1 MKSKTRKL
9 CSSVLAFALSICM
22 MLPVMSGVTFVAE
35 AAENKVLNVSELT
48 AGDVTE
54 ITSFGDF
61 TVSANAEKKVTI
73 DENQK
78 VGDNGIEFTQRL
90 KLGGSGSMEYRNV
103 FFTTNGAATITV
115 YAMSGSSSEDRPLLL
130 MSADGTELARQMAL
144 GVAGEGGIITAL
156 TYEVDAAGTYYL
168 WSEKSGIN
176 VYYIE
181 IAEKAAA
188 SAGGAG
194 KTMSINVSELETA
207 TISEFTTFGDFTVVA
222 NAEKTVVIDENKK
235 IGDNGVEFT
244 KRMKLGGAGSTELRS
259 VSFTTGGAA
268 TVTLYAMSGSSSE
281 DRPLLLMTADGTE
294 VDRVTTLGVVEE
306 SIIPALTYEISEA
319 GTYYIWSEKSG
330 INIYAIEVKEA
341 GGSATAAPSTLSAN
355 DVAAG
360 DVTDITT
367 WGDFTV
373 YANADKKVTVDGN
386 SKTGDNGMEFS
397 QRIKLNGSGS
407 VEARNISFTTKG
419 AAKVN
424 VYAMSGSSSEDR
436 PLLLVGANGEVGRGT
451 ALGAPADGI
460 IPAITYDVTEAGT
473 YYIWSEKSGINIY
486 YIEVV
491 PEGAAVEGPARAAWG
506 TVAAPVLG
514 EASVENGIIKIPYT
528 MLIGPATDGCD
539 RLYITMYDAAG
550 NEVEKQTLAAQSTGG
565 TAEFAPAASGDYT
578 FKCEAMRTDETTTIA
593 GNEVAV
599 KGYVLPLTTPVLASA
614 TSKGNGTVSVVWLPV
629 DEAENYTV
637 SYNEIGSDMVVE
649 AGTTDAIEF
658 MVTGLTVGTRYL
670 FYVVANRGT
679 DASAA
684 GSIEAN
690 ATAEAQRVWSF
701 STYGSST
708 KPENNWYEGS
718 ANDGSVTVAS
728 LNGSGKI
735 VPGSTDGIAFYY
747 TTIDPEKENFK
758 LRAKFTVDEWKF
770 SNGQDGFGMMVADAV
785 GVNGDGSAFWNNYF
799 SAVVSK
805 VEYWWDYEKEEVVTG
820 DTGTANK
827 ISMKLGVGSQEKRG
841 VTAANIADGT
851 IVSNTKDLFIT
862 NTEPLEYSQRYAA
875 GTYNIVGNYTNDTKP
890 TGTLG
895 EKALKT
901 EFIFEIERNNTG
913 YYVSYITVD
922 KDGVEQKETRRF
934 YDLERTALTQ
944 IDPENIYVG
953 FYAARNAKVTV
964 TDIQFTTSDPAT
976 DAPAEERETT
986 KIAPELAVNSAETT
1000 GNDDY
1005 VLNIYTN
1012 ANGTID
1018 VKGNSGEVYAEGV
1031 KATAETYTH
1040 ITVKD
1045 LPTGLTNFRIYF
1057 TPDAD
1062 FKFSEYEVLSSY
1074 ETTEIQ
1080 WAVSKKVFDMNV
1092 IYVAPNVDPSFTG
1105 KGTKDNPTDLNNAM
1119 EYAKEGQIIVLTE
1132 GTYKDFLSTI
1142 TVGRGNDGT
1151 AENPIILMAD
1161 PNAATRP
1168 VLDFDK
1174 KGSGMTIAGDYW
1186 ILDGFDVTNSKDG
1199 SKGVTISGSNCI
1211 VQNVNT
1217 YKNGN
1222 SGINIGRWKGQ
1233 DLWDEWPANNLVM
1246 NCTSWDNADVGY
1258 EDADGF
1264 ACKLTVAEGNTF
1276 IGCIAHHNAD
1286 DGWDLFGKIESGS
1299 IGSVTIKNCIAY
1311 GNGYMSDGTNAGNG
1325 NGFKMGGDSLPGNHK
1340 IYNSIAFDNKAKGI
1354 DSNSGPNIEIYNC
1367 TSFNNGG
1374 ANVALYTNDRPDTAY
1389 VVDGLVSFRTDA
1401 MGVEETFK
1409 LKGSQDTTKVYGP
1422 NNYFYD
1428 ATAQTAVNSEG
1439 KQADASWFV
1448 NLDSTTDVLTRNA
1461 DGSINMNGFLQ
1472 LTDAAA
1478 AGSGAVMNTAV
1489 AADGVEVV
1497 TANADYSG
1505 ILAAA
1510 QAKDDE
1516 KAAAEVTPEPTVAP
1530 EATEAPTEAP
1540 EATTAPT
1547 EAPEEDE
1554 QDVPASSAGKGGIIA
1569 VIVIAAVA
1577 VAAAAIGA
1585 VLAKKKKGSKK

>member
-9 CSSVLAFALSICM
+9 YTSVLAFALSICM
-22 MLPVMSGVTFVAE
+22 MLPVMGGITLVAE
-35 AAENKVLNVSELT
+35 AAENQVLNVSELAT
-48 AGDVTE
+48 GDVTE
-54 ITSFGDF
+54 ITSYGSF
-61 TVSANAEKKVTI
+61 TVSATAEKKVTI
-73 DENQK
+73 DENKK

-90 KLGGSGSMEYRNV
+90 KLNGSGSLEYRNV
-103 FFTTNGAATITV
+103 FFTTKGAATITV

-130 MSADGTELARQMAL
+130 MSADGTELARELAY
-144 GVAGEGGIITAL
+144 GVAGEGGVITAI
-156 TYEVDAAGTYYL
+156 TYNVDAAGTYYL
-168 WSEKSGIN
+168 WSEKSSIN
-176 VYYIE
+176 FYYIE
-181 IAEKAAA
+181 VAEKAAA
-188 SAGGAG
+188 PAGTG
-194 KTMSINVSELETA
+194 KTMSINVSELECA
-207 TISEFTTFGDFTVVA
+207 TLTDVTTYGDFTVA
-222 NAEKTVVIDENKK
+222 AGAEKNVVIDENGK

-244 KRMKLGGAGSTELRS
+244 KRLKLGGSGSVEFRN
-259 VSFTTGGAA
+259 VSFTTSGAA

-294 VDRVTTLGVVEE
+294 VGRVTTLGKVEE
-306 SIIPALTYEISEA
+306 SIIPALTYEIAEA

-341 GGSATAAPSTLSAN
+341 GGAAAAPSTLCAN
-355 DVAAG
+355 DVPAG

-407 VEARNISFTTKG
+407 VEARNISFTTTG

-436 PLLLVGANGEVGRGT
+436 ALLLVGADGEVGRNT
-451 ALGAPADGI
+451 VLGAPADGI
-460 IPAITYDVTEAGT
+460 IPAATYEVTAAGT
-473 YYIWSEKSGINIY
+473 YYLWSEKSGINIY
-486 YIEVV
+486 YIEVI
-491 PEGAAVEGPARAAWG
+491 PEGAAVEGPARAAWD
-506 TVAAPVLG
+506 TVTPPALG
-514 EASVENGIIKIPYT
+514 EATVENGTVKVPYT

-539 RLYITMYDAAG
+539 RLYIYMYDAAG
-550 NEVEKQTLAAQSTGG
+550 NEVEKLTLAAQSEGG
-565 TAEFAPAASGDYT
+565 VAEFNPAASGDYT
-578 FKCEAMRTDETTTIA
+578 FKCEAMRTDETATLA
-593 GNEVAV
+593 GNEVTV
-599 KGYVLPLTTPVLASA
+599 TGYVLPLSTPVVMSA
-614 TSKGNGTVSVVWLPV
+614 TSQGNGTVNVVWMAV
-629 DEAENYTV
+629 DEAEAYTV
-637 SYNEIGSDMVVE
+637 TYHEVGSDAVVQ
-649 AGTTDAIEF
+649 AGTSTTTEF
-658 MVTGLTVGTRYL
+658 LVTGLTVGTRYV
-670 FYVVANRGT
+670 FNVMATRGT
-679 DASAA
+679 DTSDA

-690 ATAEAQRVWSF
+690 ATQDAQRVWSF
-701 STYGSST
+701 ATYGSST
-708 KPENNWYEGS
+708 KPANNWYEGNI
-718 ANDGSVTVAS
+718 NDGSVTVAS

-758 LRAKFTVDEWKF
+758 LRATFTVDEWTF

-785 GVNGDGSAFWNNYF
+785 GTHGDSSAFWNNYF

-851 IVSNTKDLFIT
+851 IVSDTANLFIT

-875 GTYNIVGNYTNDTKP
+875 GTYNIVGNYKNETKP

-901 EFIFEIERNNTG
+901 EFTFEIERNNTG
-913 YYVSYITVD
+913 YYVSYITFD
-922 KDGVEQKETRRF
+922 KDGNEQKETRRF
-934 YDLERTALTQ
+934 YDIERTALTQ
-944 IDPENIYVG
+944 IDPDNIYVG

-964 TDIQFTTSDPAT
+964 TNCTLTTSDPAT
-976 DAPAEERETT
+976 DAPAEAREITYY
-986 KIAPELAVNSAETT
+986 APELAVNSAETT

-1018 VKGNSGEVYAEGV
+1018 VKGNNGEIYAEGV

-1040 ITVKD
+1040 ITVED
-1045 LPTGLTNFRIYF
+1045 LPTGLTNFRIFF

-1062 FKFSEYEVLSSY
+1062 FKFSEYEMLSTY

-1119 EYAKEGQIIVLTE
+1119 EYAKAGQIIVLAE

-1151 AENPIILMAD
+1151 ADAPIILMAD
-1161 PNAATRP
+1161 PEAKTRP

-1186 ILDGFDVTNSKDG
+1186 ILDGFDVTNSKDA
-1199 SKGVTISGSNCI
+1199 SKGITISGSNCI
-1211 VQNVNT
+1211 IQNVNT

-1233 DLWDEWPANNLVM
+1233 DLWDEWPSNNLVL

-1276 IGCIAHHNAD
+1276 DGCIAHHNAD

-1299 IGSVTIKNCIAY
+1299 IGSVVIKNSIAY

-1340 IYNSIAFDNKAKGI
+1340 LYNSFAYDNKSKGL
-1354 DSNSGPNIEIYNC
+1354 DSNSGPNIELYNC

-1374 ANVALYTNDRPDTAY
+1374 ANVALYTNDRADTAY
-1389 VVDGLVSFRTDA
+1389 VVDGVVSYRTTA
-1401 MGVEETFK
+1401 MDVSETFK
-1409 LKGSQDTTKVYGP
+1409 LKGTQDQTKVYGV

-1428 ATAQTAVNSEG
+1428 TAAQTGANSEG
-1439 KQADASWFV
+1439 VKVDASWFV
-1448 NLDSTTDVLTRNA
+1448 NTDTTTDVLTRNA
-1461 DGSINMNGFLQ
+1461 DGTINMNGLLQ

-1478 AGSGAVMNTAV
+1478 AGSGAVMGGTPNV
-1489 AADGVEVV
+1489 
-1497 TANADYSG
+1497 DYAPV
-1505 ILAAA
+1505 LAAA
-1510 QAKDDE
+1510 QAKD
-1516 KAAAEVTPEPTVAP
+1516 AANAP
-1530 EATEAPTEAP
+1530 APTEAPVEAEPTKAP

-1547 EAPEEDE
+1547 ETPVEGDDDTE
-1554 QDVPASSAGKGGIIA
+1554 VPASNANNVGLIVVIVIA
-1569 VIVIAAVA
+1569 VVAIAAVA
-1577 VAAAAIGA
+1577 VAA
-1585 VLAKKKKGSKK
+1585 VLAKKKKGNK

>member
-1 MKSKTRKL
+1 MKNKTRKMI
-9 CSSVLAFALSICM
+9 SSVLAFVLSICM
-22 MLPVMSGVTFVAE
+22 MLPVMGGVTLVAK
-35 AAENKVLNVSELT
+35 AADNKVLNVSELAT
-48 AGDVTE
+48 GDITE
-54 ITSFGDF
+54 ITTFGDF
-61 TVSANAEKKVTI
+61 TVSANADKKVTI
-73 DENQK
+73 DENKK

-90 KLGGSGSMEYRNV
+90 KLNGSGSLEYRNV
-103 FFTTNGAATITV
+103 FFTTKGAATITV

-130 MSADGTELARQMAL
+130 MSADGTELARELAL
-144 GVAGEGGIITAL
+144 GVAGEGGVITAI

-168 WSEKSGIN
+168 WSEKSSIN
-176 VYYIE
+176 FYYVE
-181 IAEKAAA
+181 VAEKAAA

-207 TISEFTTFGDFTVVA
+207 TISELTTFGDFTVAA

-268 TVTLYAMSGSSSE
+268 TVTLYAMSGSSGE

-294 VDRVTTLGVVEE
+294 VGRVTTLGVVEE

-330 INIYAIEVKEA
+330 INIYSIEVKEA
-341 GGSATAAPSTLSAN
+341 GGGAAAVAPSTLSAN
-355 DVAAG
+355 DAPAG
-360 DVTDITT
+360 DVTDITI

-386 SKTGDNGMEFS
+386 SKTGDNGMEFT

-424 VYAMSGSSSEDR
+424 VYAMSGSSGEDR

-473 YYIWSEKSGINIY
+473 YYIWSEKSGINVY

-491 PEGAAVEGPARAAWG
+491 PEGAAVEGPARAAWN

-514 EASVENGIIKIPYT
+514 DATVENGTIKIPYT

-539 RLYITMYDAAG
+539 RLYIYMYDAAG
-550 NEVEKQTLAAQSTGG
+550 NEVEKQTLAAQSKGG

-599 KGYVLPLTTPVLASA
+599 KGYVLPLTTPVVASA

-637 SYNEIGSDMVVE
+637 SYKEVGSDMVVE
-649 AGTTDAIEF
+649 AGTTDATELL
-658 MVTGLTVGTRYL
+658 VTGLTVGTRYA

-684 GSIEAN
+684 GSLEAN
-690 ATAEAQRVWSF
+690 ATQDAQREWSF
-701 STYGSST
+701 STWGSST
-708 KPENNWYEGS
+708 NTNDNWYEGNV
-718 ANDGSVTVAS
+718 NDGSVTVAS
-728 LNGSGKI
+728 LNGKGKI
-735 VPGSTDGIAFYY
+735 VPGSTDGLAFYY

-758 LRAKFTVDEWKF
+758 LTATIKVDEWTF

-785 GVNGDGSAFWNNYF
+785 GPHGDSSAFWNNYF

-805 VEYWWDYEKEEVVTG
+805 VEYWYDYEKQELVPG

-827 ISMKLGVGSQEKRG
+827 ISMKLGVGTQEKRG

-851 IVSNTKDLFIT
+851 IVSNTAELFIS
-862 NTEPLEYSQRYAA
+862 NTEPLELSQRFAA
-875 GTYNIVGNYTNDTKP
+875 GTYNIVGNYKNETKP

-895 EKALKT
+895 ERALLT
-901 EFIFEIERNNTG
+901 EFKFTIERNNTG
-913 YYVSYITVD
+913 YYITYHD
-922 KDGVEQKETRRF
+922 PKTGEDYTRRF
-934 YDLERTALTQ
+934 YDIERTALTQ
-944 IDPENIYVG
+944 IDPDNIYVG
-953 FYAARNAKVTV
+953 FYAARNAKITV
-964 TDIQFTTSDPAT
+964 TDVVLTTSDPAT
-976 DAPAEERETT
+976 DAPAEAREITYY
-986 KIAPELAVNSAETT
+986 APELAVNSAETT

-1005 VLNIYTN
+1005 TLNIYTS
-1012 ANGTID
+1012 ADGVID
-1018 VKGNSGEVYAEGV
+1018 VKGNNGEVYAEGV
-1031 KATAETYTH
+1031 KATAETYAH

-1045 LPTGLTNFRIYF
+1045 LPTGLTNFRIFF
-1057 TPDAD
+1057 TPDPD
-1062 FKFSEYEVLSSY
+1062 FKFSEYEMLSTY

-1119 EYAKEGQIIVLTE
+1119 EYAKEGQIIVLAE

-1151 AENPIILMAD
+1151 AENPIILMAA
-1161 PNAATRP
+1161 PEAKTRP

-1186 ILDGFDVTNSKDG
+1186 ILDGFDVTNSKDA
-1199 SKGVTISGSNCI
+1199 SKGITISGSNCI
-1211 VQNVNT
+1211 IQNVNT

-1233 DLWDEWPANNLVM
+1233 DLWDEWPANNLVL

-1276 IGCIAHHNAD
+1276 DGCIAHHNAD
-1286 DGWDLFGKIESGS
+1286 DGWDLFGKIETGS
-1299 IGSVTIKNCIAY
+1299 IGSVVIKNSIAY
-1311 GNGYMSDGTNAGNG
+1311 GNGFMSDGTNAGNG

-1340 IYNSIAFDNKAKGI
+1340 LYNSFAFDNKAKGL
-1354 DSNSGPNIEIYNC
+1354 DSNSGPNIEFYNC

-1374 ANVALYTNDRPDTAY
+1374 SNVALYTNDRADTAY
-1389 VVDGLVSFRTDA
+1389 IVEGLVSFRTKGFDVA
-1401 MGVEETFK
+1401 ENFK
-1409 LKGSQDTTKVYGP
+1409 LKGSQDQSKVYGV

-1428 ATAQTAVNSEG
+1428 TAAQTGANSEG
-1439 KQADASWFV
+1439 KKVDASWFV
-1448 NLDSTTDVLTRNA
+1448 NTDSTTDVLTRNA
-1461 DGSINMNGFLQ
+1461 DGTINMNGFLQ

-1478 AGSGAVMNTAV
+1478 AGSGAVMGGTP
-1489 AADGVEVV
+1489 
-1497 TANADYSG
+1497 NADYSVR
-1505 ILAAA
+1505 LAAL
-1510 QAKDDE
+1510 QALDAE
-1516 KAAAEVTPEPTVAP
+1516 KAP
-1530 EATEAPTEAP
+1530 EATVAPTEAP
-1540 EATTAPT
+1540 AEPTTAPAAPT
-1547 EAPEEDE
+1547 EAPADGDDE
-1554 QDVPASSAGKGGIIA
+1554 VDAPAKNNNMVGIIV
-1569 VIVIAAVA
+1569 VIVVAVVAVAAVA
-1577 VAAAAIGA
+1577 VAAVI
-1585 VLAKKKKGSKK
+1585 AKKKKANK